1 MVTTLFV
8 FNQVQAPGLH
18 FFLLQAPFFDLIDH
32 KNVTF
37 LPQNLVIS
45 KKSITFVP
53 DFLKT
58 V

>member
-8 FNQVQAPGLH
+8 FNQVQAHSLH
-18 FFLLQAPFFDLIDH
+18 FFLLQAPLFDLIDH

-37 LPQNLVIS
+37 SPQNLVIS